1 MRGIRTELMV
11 KVTIDGTE
19 YEASEDQTILDVARA
34 AGIRIPTLCYMES
47 LPPYGACRLC
57 AVEVVSGGR
66 PGIVASCVYP
76 VADGLVVRT
85 DTPEVLDARRMV
97 LRLLLA
103 RSPRAKRLQ
112 VLAQEFGVEPNPRFA
127 LEEDDCILCGLCERA
142 CLEIVGVGAISI
154 GGRGHLSKVEPP
166 LKKPS
171 AVCISCG
178 TCTTVCPTGAVDM
191 RTIDNTDMFHRWKE
205 EEEGRKCR
213 VCGQFHAMAEC
224 GEDYKSWFSGE
235 DGE

>member
-1 MRGIRTELMV
+1 MV
-11 KVTIDGTE
+11 RVTIDGKE
-19 YEASEDQTILDVARA
+19 YEASEDQTILDVART
-34 AGIRIPTLCYMES
+34 AGIHIPTLCYMES
-47 LPPYGACRLC
+47 LTPYGSCRLC

-76 VADGLVVRT
+76 VSDGLTVRT
-85 DTPEVLDARRMV
+85 NTPEVLDARRTV
-97 LRLLLA
+97 LQLLLA
-103 RSPRAKRLQ
+103 RSPRAKRLLQ
-112 VLAQEFGVEPNPRFA
+112 LAEELGVEPNPRFA

-166 LKKPS
+166 LGRPS

-191 RTIDNTDMFHRWKE
+191 RKIDSTEVLHSWE
-205 EEEGRKCR
+205 EERAERKCH
-213 VCGQFHAMAEC
+213 VCGQLHAPVKRES
-224 GEDYKSWFSGE
+224 DYKSWFSG
-235 DGE
+235 DGRE